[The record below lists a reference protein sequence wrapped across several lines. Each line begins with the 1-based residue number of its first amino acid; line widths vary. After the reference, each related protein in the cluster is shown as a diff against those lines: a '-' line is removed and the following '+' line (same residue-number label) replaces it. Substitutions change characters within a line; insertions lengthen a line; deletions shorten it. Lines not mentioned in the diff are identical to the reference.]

1 MASFLNCWLG
11 TIQLKD
17 HWRVANSINCHTLM
31 DFPTSLSSI
40 SLFWKMVKCLIDH
53 KWLRKHFL
61 FAIEMMIICYL
72 FFLRKRRYWF
82 DFSCLFLFLN
92 ENLLSFWLLDFSHEN
107 WSCRVFMDSD
117 KNLKLLLISHD
128 RQTSMKKEGGK
139 KSSPMSK
146 VSTMQT
152 HKMMAWLL
160 LKKIS
165 RGLRTA
171 WNCACTAHM
180 KDECND
186 ITPFLLIPN
195 SYLYLLIHSGA
206 MKKLVKRQNFCHK
219 RFLFQVLTYFDQSH

>member
-1 MASFLNCWLG
+1 MPNWPQMTTETFFVCYRNDDHLLPFFSWEKEGIDLIFL
-11 TIQLKD
+11 
-17 HWRVANSINCHTLM
+17 
-31 DFPTSLSSI
+31 
-40 SLFWKMVKCLIDH
+40 
-53 KWLRKHFL
+53 
-61 FAIEMMIICYL
+61 
-72 FFLRKRRYWF
+72 
-82 DFSCLFLFLN
+82 CLFLSSN